1 MDTEFKD
8 RFSMGDYLR
17 FIIPSIIGI
26 LLFMFPFKHE
36 GETTIA
42 VALFASLLSD
52 LIKDRPI

>member
-52 LIKDRPI
+52 